1 MIRTAFRLGRIVA
14 TPGALAA
21 MKKAGHVPAEFLNRH
36 ANCDWGDVTE
46 PDAHLN
52 NEALEDGS
60 RIMSSYSMADGK
72 ELWIITEAA
81 DENGHRLATT
91 ILLPS
96 EY

>member
-1 MIRTAFRLGRIVA
+1 M
-14 TPGALAA
+14 
-21 MKKAGHVPAEFLNRH
+21 PAEFVNRH
-36 ANCDWGDVTE
+36 ANCDWGDTSE

-60 RIMSSYSMADGK
+60 RIMSSYSTSDGT
-72 ELWIITEAA
+72 EIWVITEAA
-81 DENGHRLATT
+81 DENGHRIATT